1 MTCLQEVSRVM
12 RHTKIKEFKEKTKV
26 VKITKRHAFLGIDF
40 ENKKIVKLK
49 YREKLKHKSW
59 AF

>member
-1 MTCLQEVSRVM
+1 M